1 MKDYSGEHWKVA
13 GTAVTFGKFYKGSI
27 ERLEAAGCEVKLNP
41 YGRPLTNEEMIE
53 FAGDCD
59 AVIVGND
66 KVPANVIEHFHNMKI
81 IAKHGVGV
89 DAIDKD
95 QAKKQ
100 GILVTNA
107 PGTNKDE
114 VADAAMCLALMV
126 ARDFHTMNT
135 HTKNHEWIKYPGVD
149 VVDKTIGVIG
159 AGAIGTAFV
168 RRATASRTR
177 FWLMT
182 WWSVTR
188 SRPWAL
194 SLSARRKSTPTATSS
209 PFTSR
214 LMRARSTSL
223 TRRPFRS

>member
-27 ERLEAAGCEVKLNP
+27 QRLEAAGCEVKLNP

-59 AVIVGND
+59 ALIVGND
-66 KVPANVIEHFHNMKI
+66 KVPANVIEHFHNMKV

-107 PGTNKDE
+107 PGTN
-114 VADAAMCLALMV
+114 
-126 ARDFHTMNT
+126 
-135 HTKNHEWIKYPGVD
+135 
-149 VVDKTIGVIG
+149 
-159 AGAIGTAFV
+159 
-168 RRATASRTR
+168 
-177 FWLMT
+177 
-182 WWSVTR
+182 
-188 SRPWAL
+188 
-194 SLSARRKSTPTATSS
+194 
-209 PFTSR
+209 
-214 LMRARSTSL
+214 
-223 TRRPFRS
+223 